1 MRIYK
6 TLMNKTFIYLLIAVL
21 AACKSTPYSDE
32 TTKSDL
38 RAPAYPLLTLYP
50 HVKLWSMT
58 DELNKQNMTFGGSTQ
73 LPFVGFLRVDGAMY
87 RFMGSKE
94 LPMQAIA
101 PMALDHEKWE
111 GKFTSL
117 VPDEGW
123 EQPDFDDKYWQLSEG
138 AFGTPGMWEAR
149 TQWTSSNI
157 WVRREVEVDPY
168 LLEHKKIYLRYSH
181 DDVFQLYINGKQLV
195 NTGYVTED
203 GQSWFADV
211 PEYSPGF
218 TVGVLGELYLNQFLS
233 LRLVPTLHFG
243 DKKVVFREQ
252 ASGEEHSQSMKSAYL
267 SVPVDLKFSAE
278 RFNNYRPYLVAGIA
292 PTYDFSVKKQGALLV
307 KPFDCYVEVGLGCDF
322 YLPYFKLIPELKF
335 CFGLANLIKKDRKDL
350 TDQSLLKFTQSVD
363 KITSRMIVLTFYFE

>member
-1 MRIYK
+1 MSDNPY
-6 TLMNKTFIYLLIAVL
+6 F
-21 AACKSTPYSDE
+21 TPCF
-32 TTKSDL
+32 
-38 RAPAYPLLTLYP
+38 
-50 HVKLWSMT
+50 WC
-58 DELNKQNMTFGGSTQ
+58 FGTE
-73 LPFVGFLRVDGAMY
+73 A
-87 RFMGSKE
+87 
-94 LPMQAIA
+94 
-101 PMALDHEKWE
+101 
-111 GKFTSL
+111 
-117 VPDEGW
+117 
-123 EQPDFDDKYWQLSEG
+123 EG
-138 AFGTPGMWEAR
+138 AEPSVYRST
-149 TQWTSSNI
+149 
-157 WVRREVEVDPY
+157 EVALWFLAGIHVQDY
-168 LLEHKKIYLRYSH
+168 K
-181 DDVFQLYINGKQLV
+181 LV

-322 YLPYFKLIPELKF
+322 ICLI
-335 CFGLANLIKKDRKDL
+335 
-350 TDQSLLKFTQSVD
+350 SS
-363 KITSRMIVLTFYFE
+363 